1 MRLQLYLNV
10 PAMGKLNFVF
20 YGQLHLQVFLEGFQ
34 KEDTPL
40 LVLTDS
46 SNGHEHFQ
54 YCPSVA
60 RGSTEK
66 KKFPHSPQLSSYKP
80 SHREARYCSAVTV
93 PAAGILVQC
102 GFRFPA
108 LSVLAAAV

>member
-1 MRLQLYLNV
+1 MLMGIQSPMRLQLYLNV

-40 LVLTDS
+40 LVLTDI

-66 KKFPHSPQLSSYKP
+66 KNSLTVLNSPLINHHTERQGTAQLLL
-80 SHREARYCSAVTV
+80 C
-93 PAAGILVQC
+93 QQ
-102 GFRFPA
+102 
-108 LSVLAAAV
+108 LAY